1 MKRFLLASAATALLS
16 GAASAADLP
25 RRAEPPPVFTPVPVF
40 TWTGIYIGTHTTYTF
55 SDDQRIRAT
64 GNDAFGQAVI
74 AAGVVP
80 SSVKSEVS
88 GFGKFGGGFGIN
100 YQLTPGSG
108 FVIGAAFDGDW
119 IDIHKNSFVLGNPTP
134 AAFGGIPAG
143 VTVGSTYFQ
152 GLDWLFTANG
162 RLGYAFDRF
171 LVYGTAGAAI
181 GRVDYAVN
189 GYLTNGTQV
198 FTGSGG
204 AFEVGFNYGGGIEYA
219 LTPDSFLGNLSV
231 LRLLGINLGGTTTL
245 KAEYIRYDLGSQ
257 RFLVGDT
264 VGIGTTSTV
273 RVHSEGSM
281 VRAGFTYKFP

>member
-1 MKRFLLASAATALLS
+1 MRKYLAAGAATAMLA

-25 RRAEPPPVFTPVPVF
+25 RRMEPPPVFTTVPLF
-40 TWTGIYIGTHTTYTF
+40 TWTGVYIGTHSTYTF
-55 SDDQRIRAT
+55 SDDQRITAK
-64 GNDAFGQAVI
+64 GNDPFANAII

-80 SSVKSEVS
+80 SSFKSEQS

-119 IDIHKNSFVLGNPTP
+119 IDIHKNGFVLGSPTP
-134 AAFGGIPAG
+134 GTLGPIPAG

-171 LVYGTAGAAI
+171 LVYGTAGVAI
-181 GRVDYAVN
+181 GRVDYAAN
-189 GYLTNGTQV
+189 GYLTNGLQI
-198 FTGSGG
+198 FSGTGGTH
-204 AFEVGFNYGGGIEYA
+204 EVGFNYGGGIEYA
-219 LTPDSFLGNLSV
+219 IPTDSFLANLSV

-257 RFLVGDT
+257 RVLVGDT
-264 VGIGTTSTV
+264 VGLGTTSTA
-273 RVHSEGSM
+273 RFHTEGSM
-281 VRAGFTYKFP
+281 VRAGFSYKFP